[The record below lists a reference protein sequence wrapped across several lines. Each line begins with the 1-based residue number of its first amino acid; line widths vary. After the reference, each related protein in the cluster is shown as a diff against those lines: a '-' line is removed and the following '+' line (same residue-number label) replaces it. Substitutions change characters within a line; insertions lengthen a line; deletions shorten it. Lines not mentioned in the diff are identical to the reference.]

1 MISVKIII
9 KIFIKNIKSIT
20 KKIYTNI
27 NKNKNYII
35 DRFTKNLALEKKKI
49 FILFLFSP
57 T

>member
-1 MISVKIII
+1 LS
-9 KIFIKNIKSIT
+9 
-20 KKIYTNI
+20 
-27 NKNKNYII
+27 KNYII